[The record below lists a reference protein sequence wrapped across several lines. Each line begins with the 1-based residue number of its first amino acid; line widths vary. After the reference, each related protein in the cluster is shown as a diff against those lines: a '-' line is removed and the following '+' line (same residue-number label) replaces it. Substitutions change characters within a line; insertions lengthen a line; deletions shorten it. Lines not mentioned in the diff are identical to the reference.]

1 MCTDLPML
9 IWQNVA
15 KKGDS
20 LLKKIAYILMIV
32 HWEELPPMNI
42 KLNINLSVSDTYP
55 LIFKSWAL
63 NCSFKWIFSN
73 SVFIK
78 IEA

>member
-1 MCTDLPML
+1 
-9 IWQNVA
+9 
-15 KKGDS
+15 
-20 LLKKIAYILMIV
+20 MIV